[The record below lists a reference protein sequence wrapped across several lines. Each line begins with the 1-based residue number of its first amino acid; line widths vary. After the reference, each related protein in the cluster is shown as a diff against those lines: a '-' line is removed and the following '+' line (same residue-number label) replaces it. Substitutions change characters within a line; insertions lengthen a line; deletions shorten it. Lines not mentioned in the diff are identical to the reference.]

1 MCSSQLSLLLRN
13 GILEMLPL
21 GLPVDYCLR
30 KVPFFSSTA
39 SMDSWRAPLGF
50 IFSFLRRRLSLV
62 VAHRKETESAF
73 SSLHAHT
80 DG

>member
-1 MCSSQLSLLLRN
+1 
-13 GILEMLPL
+13 MLPL

-73 SSLHAHT
+73 SSLHAHRQMDEAKT
-80 DG
+80 FIIFYPVIGKI